1 MKLDAYNVLTYQE
14 GDYVF
19 GYRPNTPPGNV
30 FNLNNTFA
38 KVISK
43 ANLSNSTSSL
53 TPVILDSLLIPAN
66 TVKTGDVIEL
76 RGIFEKVGS
85 LGGGTYGMSLNT
97 TNASAGTAIGTLT
110 TGTTQLFVNKFM
122 QLCVTS
128 AGTYVLNPAT
138 SMLNDEVVSPLV
150 AAVNLNI
157 NWSVNQYLILSANV
171 INAGDSVR
179 SLGIKAVI

>member
-1 MKLDAYNVLTYQE
+1 MKLDAYNILQYQI

-19 GYRPNTPPGNV
+19 GYRPNTPPGSV
-30 FNLNNTFA
+30 FNLNDTFA

-43 ANLSNSTSSL
+43 ANLSTGTSSL

-76 RGIFEKVGS
+76 RGIFEKIGG
-85 LGGGTYGMSLNT
+85 LGGATYGISLNT
-97 TNASAGTAIGTLT
+97 TNASVGTAVGTLT
-110 TGTTQLFVNKFM
+110 TGITQLFVNKFM
-122 QLCVTS
+122 HLCVTPS
-128 AGTYVLNPAT
+128 GTYVLNPAT
-138 SMLNDEVVSPLV
+138 SMLNDEIVVPSTAPVSLS
-150 AAVNLNI
+150 I
-157 NWSVNQYLILSANV
+157 DWSVNQYIILTGQV

>member
-30 FNLNNTFA
+30 FNLNDVFG

-43 ANLSNSTSSL
+43 ANLSNATSSL

-85 LGGGTYGMSLNT
+85 LGGATYGMSLNT
-97 TNASAGTAIGTLT
+97 TNASVGTAIGTLT
-110 TGTTQLFVNKFM
+110 TGSTQLFVNKFM

-128 AGTYVLNPAT
+128 SGTYLLNPGA
-138 SMLNDEVVSPLV
+138 SMLNDEVVSPSIAPV
-150 AAVNLNI
+150 SLNI
-157 NWSVNQYLILSANV
+157 NWTVNQYIILTANV

-179 SLGIKAVI
+179 SLGIKAII

>member
-1 MKLDAYNVLTYQE
+1 MKLDEYNVLTYQV
-14 GDYVF
+14 GDYAF
-19 GYRPNTPPGNV
+19 GYRPNTPPGSV
-30 FNLNNTFA
+30 FNLNDTFA

-43 ANLSNSTSSL
+43 ANLSTPTSSL

-85 LGGGTYGMSLNT
+85 IGGATYGMSLNT
-97 TNASAGTAIGTLT
+97 TNASVGTAIGTLT

-128 AGTYVLNPAT
+128 AGTYVLNPGA
-138 SMLNDEVVSPLV
+138 SMLNDEVVSPSI
-150 AAVNLNI
+150 APVNLTI
-157 NWSVNQYLILSANV
+157 DWSVNQYLILSANV
-171 INAGDSVR
+171 VNAGDSIR
-179 SLGIKAVI
+179 SLGIKAVV

>member
-1 MKLDAYNVLTYQE
+1 MKLDAYNILQYQI

-19 GYRPNTPPGNV
+19 GYRPNTPPGSV
-30 FNLNNTFA
+30 FNLNDTFA

-43 ANLSNSTSSL
+43 ANLSTGTSSL

-76 RGIFEKVGS
+76 RGIFEKTGS
-85 LGGGTYGMSLNT
+85 LGGATYGISLNT
-97 TNASAGTAIGTLT
+97 TNASAGTAVGTLT

-122 QLCVTS
+122 HLCVTPS
-128 AGTYVLNPAT
+128 GTYVLNPAT
-138 SMLNDEVVSPLV
+138 SMLNDEVVSPSISPVSLT
-150 AAVNLNI
+150 I
-157 NWSVNQYLILSANV
+157 DWSVNQYIILTGQV

-179 SLGIKAVI
+179 SLGIKAVV

>member
-30 FNLNNTFA
+30 FNLNDSFG

-43 ANLSNSTSSL
+43 ANLSNATSSL

-66 TVKTGDVIEL
+66 TVKTGNVIEL
-76 RGIFEKVGS
+76 RGIFEKIGS
-85 LGGGTYGMSLNT
+85 LGGAKYGISLNT
-97 TNASAGTAIGTLT
+97 TNASVGTSVGTLT
-110 TGTTQLFVNKFM
+110 TGSTQLFVNKFM
-122 QLCVTS
+122 HLCVTS
-128 AGTYVLNPAT
+128 TGTYLLDPAT
-138 SMLNDEVVSPLV
+138 SMLNDELV
-150 AAVNLNI
+150 APLTPPVALTI
-157 NWSVNQYLILSANV
+157 DWSVNQYLILSANV
-171 INAGDSVR
+171 INTGDSAR